1 MNQNDDEEFEDME
14 DEDLFDGD
22 QNKDLMDQNLVEEN
36 QKFMLNNG
44 GYPGGAND
52 GEDIEAYQQQT
63 EGADDLDNSSVED
76 EDNQNVYEEQK

>member
-76 EDNQNVYEEQK
+76 DDNQNVYEEQK

>member
-36 QKFMLNNG
+36 QKYMLNNG

-52 GEDIEAYQQQT
+52 GEDMEAYQQQI

-76 EDNQNVYEEQK
+76 DDNQNVYEEQK